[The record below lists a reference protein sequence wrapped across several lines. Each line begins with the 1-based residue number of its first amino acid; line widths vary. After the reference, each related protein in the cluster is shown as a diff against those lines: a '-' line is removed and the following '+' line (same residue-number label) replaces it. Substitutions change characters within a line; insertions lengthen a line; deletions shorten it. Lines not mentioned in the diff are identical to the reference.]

1 MFGLCSGILVVPES
15 GHGSEL
21 CWRQP
26 FCVKTCFVYTLNA
39 TDFWHLQKPRTGSEG
54 VGGLIM
60 SIDGMNSVGIE
71 NYLRH

>member
-39 TDFWHLQKPRTGSEG
+39 TDLLAFAKAKDRL
-54 VGGLIM
+54 GGGGR
-60 SIDGMNSVGIE
+60 IDHVHRWDE
-71 NYLRH
+71 FRRD